1 MAIELDG
8 EVIFN
13 GGTTSSDELLRLPN
27 LNTDWNAF
35 YFLILISFIFLLFT
49 LCSYSYD
56 LIPLQS
62 YVWLR
67 FADWD
72 ASCLLRSWSWLFFF
86 ILMIW
91 CCNNLC
97 RSWLFFHEYCSSIVQ
112 GSIGLLWFNW
122 KIAFS
127 FNFFDFFLCHANSA
141 MMAQFVGKKLQAW
154 IWFWG
159 QGT

>member
-35 YFLILISFIFLLFT
+35 YFLILIFFIFLLFT

-62 YVWLR
+62 YVWLC
-67 FADWD
+67 FAD
-72 ASCLLRSWSWLFFF
+72 
-86 ILMIW
+86 
-91 CCNNLC
+91 
-97 RSWLFFHEYCSSIVQ
+97 
-112 GSIGLLWFNW
+112 
-122 KIAFS
+122 
-127 FNFFDFFLCHANSA
+127 
-141 MMAQFVGKKLQAW
+141 
-154 IWFWG
+154 
-159 QGT
+159 